1 MSADINFKKIGI
13 IAKPQKEKAPAV
25 IAELILWL
33 AEKGFETL
41 LDEDTAA
48 LLEDFKGKSLKK
60 NKLPESVDL
69 LIVLG
74 GDGTLLSVARLIGK
88 KDTPI
93 LGVNLGGLGFLTEVK
108 LDDLYSVLETVLK
121 GDYRLDKRLML
132 STHIHR
138 QGERIAQYNV
148 LNDVVIT
155 KGALARMITIATY
168 VDSKHVTTYRADG
181 LIISTPTGSTAYS
194 LAAGGPIIYPEL
206 DVIVLSPICP
216 HSLTNRPIV
225 IPDTSKVEVILE
237 SENEDVLLTLD
248 GQVGFALRARDV
260 VEIRKAE
267 KGITLIQP
275 NNRNYYEIL
284 RTKLKW
290 GER

>member
-1 MSADINFKKIGI
+1 M
-13 IAKPQKEKAPAV
+13 
-25 IAELILWL
+25 
-33 AEKGFETL
+33 
-41 LDEDTAA
+41 
-48 LLEDFKGKSLKK
+48 
-60 NKLPESVDL
+60 ES
-69 LIVLG
+69 
-74 GDGTLLSVARLIGK
+74 
-88 KDTPI
+88 
-93 LGVNLGGLGFLTEVK
+93 
-108 LDDLYSVLETVLK
+108 
-121 GDYRLDKRLML
+121 
-132 STHIHR
+132 
-138 QGERIAQYNV
+138 
-148 LNDVVIT
+148 
-155 KGALARMITIATY
+155 
-168 VDSKHVTTYRADG
+168 
-181 LIISTPTGSTAYS
+181 TGSTAYS

-225 IPDTSKVEVILE
+225 LPDTTKVEVILE

-275 NNRNYYEIL
+275 KNRNYYEIL

>member
-1 MSADINFKKIGI
+1 MKKIGI
-13 IAKPQKEKAPAV
+13 IAKPHKEKASDV
-25 IAELILWL
+25 VKGLILWL
-33 AEKGFETL
+33 KEKGIETF
-41 LDEDTAA
+41 LDEDTASIV
-48 LLEDFKGKSLKK
+48 EDFKGKSLKK
-60 NKLPESVDL
+60 NKIPEAVDL

-74 GDGTLLSVARLIGK
+74 GDGTFLSVGRLIGK

-93 LGVNLGGLGFLTEVK
+93 LGINLGGLGFLTEVK
-108 LDDLYSVLETVLK
+108 LDDLYPVLESVLN
-121 GDYRLDKRLML
+121 GDYRVDKRLML
-132 STHIHR
+132 QTHVHR
-138 QGERIAQYNV
+138 QGERIAQYSV

-155 KGALARMITIATY
+155 KGALARMITLTTY
-168 VDSKHVTTYRADG
+168 IDSKFVTTYRADG

-194 LAAGGPIIYPEL
+194 LAAGGPIVYPDL
-206 DVIVLSPICP
+206 NVIVLSPICP

-275 NNRNYYEIL
+275 KERNYYEIL